1 MNRHRRRSVSNEEIG
16 LQIAPMI
23 DVTMLLLFFFML
35 STTLGNKNTTAQ
47 IKVPITKHTA
57 EYVSRKNSIVVVI
70 CKTGEA
76 MVNGRITSHGDLH
89 SEITRQAM
97 AKETA
102 KPVGEIHAHQRG
114 DNQKGNVSFFCKRDI
129 RGLLRCRKPLTPK
142 E

>member
-102 KPVGEIHAHQRG
+102 KPVGEIHADAHTNG
-114 DNQKGNVSFFCKRDI
+114 ATIKKVMSAFSASGISEVSYAV
-129 RGLLRCRKPLTPK
+129 
-142 E
+142 ENH